1 MSEKDS
7 KTLKEKILS
16 EENIF
21 AAIYSV
27 ESYIN
32 ERNLLSDE
40 DLDLFCKLK
49 DKYNK
54 KQIKEII
61 KNCKTLLN
69 KILDKDDEYFKIQVY
84 FKAKKWEEEEK
95 SVVCRPIHTAS
106 LITQICIVCLLNQIM
121 FKESK
126 NGKREL
132 SDLSQLLPNN
142 FYGNIPSLEPERIF
156 YDWRVKY
163 KEYTEKVIE
172 AYDEAVKYHK
182 YKYEVAL
189 DLKNFFPSV
198 NPEIIYKFCIE
209 KIGYLYQEDME
220 MLKLVLKK
228 LLKFEIT
235 NLKSY
240 NSLRKYY
247 GDNKYNALKP
257 MSVGIPQGLP
267 QSYFFGNLCMTIIY
281 KQFDEIFPGE
291 SYFYVDDSIIYTN
304 SEHASGSKFED
315 AIDELNKKIE
325 TNLNF
330 YINDK
335 DNTEKKNPYVVEVH
349 DDEKSISSEIE
360 NSQKLSKAYLALV
373 AKEASGVTY
382 DLKTTLDSLED
393 VALTKKL
400 FAIESAVDK
409 EIEDLEKYEKSN
421 SNKKLKSGSKKLE
434 DEMKIKNSFCSSYK
448 KSLNRYKKFFKYRKH
463 LMKYREIKNYSKLE
477 DEFEEKYFSVEFS
490 DDNKE
495 KIMKNLD
502 ADNFLAEAHLIFLSK
517 SSGRGKFLKKLKTF
531 EKNLIKDVDESNLY
545 FSNNFKFVSSNIS
558 IYDSL
563 DSVTREKINEFSKT
577 QIDESIEFMEKN
589 LSKLPNKIGYG
600 TGYDK
605 YIFEYS
611 NEYKRRIFNACIS
624 RIFNM
629 YLSDDLQIHRKD
641 GRHIT
646 YYELCLFSY
655 FRNRCADMKKIK
667 LPDKYLKDEKISYDI
682 YEVLN
687 LFLTYVKEPKYI
699 FQLIL
704 MHKYISSIWK
714 NGSRF
719 LYFYTLHNQEHSI
732 ELIKRTVSICKVI
745 DYFQI
750 KREDYYILFLCC
762 YLHDVSMAIQP
773 KIDSFTADNEQT
785 DIISSEFYY
794 NFHKVLDLNCYEK
807 EQIKEMMKCAFEKV
821 NAYFEAVARDNHA
834 YNSASFIKNNS
845 DLSYLDATVRN
856 EVASISEAH
865 VYDWKDVY
873 DLKSKART
881 ECISEKYLMILLRLA
896 DLVDGAKD
904 RVSLNIL
911 RHNISNMP
919 IESQF
924 HWVTHA
930 ITDGIEIKSEYE
942 FKVKKDQSNEQFLSV
957 LNKDY
962 LTETIIVNIN
972 VNEYN
977 LTNVNCNNCR
987 EASAK
992 LDKNEKQIIIEIGK
1006 DEKCDK
1012 KCCTFLCK
1020 WLMTKNSYL
1029 LSELNALKL
1038 YFDRNASNLF
1048 KSKVQIRINFSN
1060 ATKVS
1065 SEYYSI
1071 FEKKINSLK

>member
-1 MSEKDS
+1 
-7 KTLKEKILS
+7 
-16 EENIF
+16 
-21 AAIYSV
+21 
-27 ESYIN
+27 
-32 ERNLLSDE
+32 
-40 DLDLFCKLK
+40 
-49 DKYNK
+49 
-54 KQIKEII
+54 
-61 KNCKTLLN
+61 
-69 KILDKDDEYFKIQVY
+69 
-84 FKAKKWEEEEK
+84 
-95 SVVCRPIHTAS
+95 
-106 LITQICIVCLLNQIM
+106 
-121 FKESK
+121 
-126 NGKREL
+126 
-132 SDLSQLLPNN
+132 
-142 FYGNIPSLEPERIF
+142 
-156 YDWRVKY
+156 
-163 KEYTEKVIE
+163 
-172 AYDEAVKYHK
+172 
-182 YKYEVAL
+182 
-189 DLKNFFPSV
+189 
-198 NPEIIYKFCIE
+198 
-209 KIGYLYQEDME
+209 
-220 MLKLVLKK
+220 
-228 LLKFEIT
+228 
-235 NLKSY
+235 
-240 NSLRKYY
+240 
-247 GDNKYNALKP
+247 
-257 MSVGIPQGLP
+257 
-267 QSYFFGNLCMTIIY
+267 
-281 KQFDEIFPGE
+281 
-291 SYFYVDDSIIYTN
+291 
-304 SEHASGSKFED
+304 
-315 AIDELNKKIE
+315 
-325 TNLNF
+325 
-330 YINDK
+330 
-335 DNTEKKNPYVVEVH
+335 
-349 DDEKSISSEIE
+349 
-360 NSQKLSKAYLALV
+360 
-373 AKEASGVTY
+373 
-382 DLKTTLDSLED
+382 
-393 VALTKKL
+393 
-400 FAIESAVDK
+400 
-409 EIEDLEKYEKSN
+409 
-421 SNKKLKSGSKKLE
+421 
-434 DEMKIKNSFCSSYK
+434 
-448 KSLNRYKKFFKYRKH
+448 
-463 LMKYREIKNYSKLE
+463 MKYREIKNYSKLE

-517 SSGRGKFLKKLKTF
+517 SNERELLLDKVNTFEKDLDPDNYLKEEHSITSPKSSEREQSLDKAKTFEKDLNTDNYLKEEHSITSSKLSEREQFLDKIKNF

-577 QIDESIEFMEKN
+577 KIDESIEFMEKN

-600 TGYDK
+600 KGYDK

-655 FRNRCADMKKIK
+655 FRNRCADMKNIK

-807 EQIKEMMKCAFEKV
+807 EQIKEMMKYAFEKV

-834 YNSASFIKNNS
+834 YNSASFINNNS

-942 FKVKKDQSNEQFLSV
+942 FKVKKGQTNKKFASV
-957 LNKDY
+957 LNKDN
-962 LTETIIVNIN
+962 LTETIIVTIN

-992 LDKNEKQIIIEIGK
+992 LDNNKKQIIIDIGK
-1006 DEKCDK
+1006 DKKCDE

-1038 YFDRNASNLF
+1038 YFERNASNLF
-1048 KSKVQIRINFSN
+1048 NSKVQIRINFSN

-1071 FEKKINSLK
+1071 VDKKINNLK